1 MESNTAMITG
11 PIALLASSWTIFKT
25 NWKILAPIAI
35 TPTVML
41 LVGQF
46 IGMAGGLALF
56 LGFLISIAGIVF
68 AIAMAPALID
78 ALTKI
83 DNGSGASLKYWSQ
96 YKTGFKFFWIVLGL
110 GILQGLI
117 ILGSA
122 VLFIIPAIVVG
133 GFVGMYLFARILD
146 GHKGFSAMTESYS
159 LVKGR
164 WWKVFGRILC
174 FVLVYVIAA
183 IVVGLVDL
191 LFVAIFGNRSVISVV
206 LALLLQVILTGIVG
220 PMALIYIY
228 KMYVSLKSTR
238 VPAVHTGTF
247 KKWLIAFLV
256 IGIIAVILIP
266 ITGIFAVIS
275 GFQDARQSVSGL
287 DSATY
292 NPSLYDSTN
301 R

>member
-1 MESNTAMITG
+1 MITG

-41 LVGQF
+41 LAGQF

-56 LGFLISIAGIVF
+56 LGFLVSIAGIVF

-83 DNGSGASLKYWSQ
+83 DNGSGASLRYWSQ
-96 YKTGFKFFWIVLGL
+96 YKAGFKFFWIVLGL

-183 IVVGLVDL
+183 IIVGLVDFRQPL
-191 LFVAIFGNRSVISVV
+191 CYLCRTGSIVTSHTDWCHGSYSDHIHLQAVRFSQIDSHVWCSYRYFQEMVDRVPRHWNNRGHIDTFDWYLGCIPRFSNRTSICIRIRFCYVQSVIV
-206 LALLLQVILTGIVG
+206 
-220 PMALIYIY
+220 
-228 KMYVSLKSTR
+228 
-238 VPAVHTGTF
+238 
-247 KKWLIAFLV
+247 
-256 IGIIAVILIP
+256 
-266 ITGIFAVIS
+266 
-275 GFQDARQSVSGL
+275 
-287 DSATY
+287 
-292 NPSLYDSTN
+292 
-301 R
+301 

>member
-11 PIALLASSWTIFKT
+11 PIALLASAWTIFKK
-25 NWKILAPIAI
+25 NLKILAPIAI
-35 TPTVML
+35 TPTVIL

-83 DNGSGASLKYWSQ
+83 DSGSGASLKYWSQ